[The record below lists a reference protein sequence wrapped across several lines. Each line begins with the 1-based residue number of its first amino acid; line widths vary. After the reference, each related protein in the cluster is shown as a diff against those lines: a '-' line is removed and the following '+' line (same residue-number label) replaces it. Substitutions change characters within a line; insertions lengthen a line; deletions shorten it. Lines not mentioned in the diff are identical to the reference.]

1 MDSTSRWGAIARAVR
16 SRGREIALVV
26 VLLLINYLIFSR
38 LVMMVSGGRQA
49 TATPTRTPKPTFT
62 PFDVVV
68 ATPTL
73 APEPTPTEASSPVA
87 SPTLGIH
94 VVQAGDTLSGIARLY
109 GTTVDAIVEANDL
122 GSAEAIIEEGQE
134 LVIPSAP
141 PPVPTAEGTVGPA
154 STPSSTVGQKIH
166 VVQEGETLSEIARMY
181 GVTADELAQAN
192 GLDNPN
198 AISVG
203 QALVIP

>member
-1 MDSTSRWGAIARAVR
+1 MESTSRWGAIARAVR
-16 SRGREIALVV
+16 SRGREIALVL

-38 LVMMVSGGRQA
+38 LVMIVSGSRQA
-49 TATPTRTPKPTFT
+49 TPTPTRIAKPTFT

-73 APEPTPTEASSPVA
+73 PREGTPTVESSPVA

-94 VVQAGDTLSGIARLY
+94 AVQAGDTLSGIARLY

-122 GSAEAIIEEGQE
+122 GSAEAIITEGQE
-134 LVIPSAP
+134 LLIPSLP
-141 PPVPTAEGTVGPA
+141 PPGPTVEGTVAPA
-154 STPSSTVGQKIH
+154 STPVSTVGQRIH
-166 VVQEGETLSEIARMY
+166 VVQQGETLTEIAAMY
-181 GVTADELAQAN
+181 GVTADEIAQAN